1 MEELN
6 GNGNCPARS
15 RTPAQIL
22 LCSHS
27 MLHLE
32 GENKHV
38 YIHISVS
45 REKRVPLH
53 LASILFGVCFV
64 TKKRKL
70 KEARGKEASLITT

>member
-1 MEELN
+1 
-6 GNGNCPARS
+6 
-15 RTPAQIL
+15 
-22 LCSHS
+22 